1 MFQTDEL
8 VKIINQL
15 QHADGMGYFETLG
28 LILKLLGLCSRV
40 RLQGIKQ
47 RIS

>member
-15 QHADGMGYFETLG
+15 QHADGMGYFETLR
-28 LILKLLGLCSRV
+28 LILKLLGLCV
-40 RLQGIKQ
+40 GPVMIL
-47 RIS
+47 